1 MWSFRLARAL
11 RRLQKPSV
19 SSSSPSLFLD
29 RSILSSLPYSSHPT
43 TRPNPDYYVPFRQYY
58 RLTPSFELSRQD
70 FKFSS
75 AFIPVAYISTSV
87 RESSK
92 REEDGGG
99 SSKAQASWI
108 DLYLPKQARP
118 YARLA
123 RLDKPIGTWLLA
135 WPCMWYNFFSFSFFS
150 FSSLWVSFVCSV
162 VNIWEVSENLF
173 SKTCVRMLSFAL
185 LDSKQ
190 CIELLELVIMGL
202 FVVYGYFNLPMPSKR
217 EYILADSG

>member
-1 MWSFRLARAL
+1 MSSFRLARAL
-11 RRLQKPSV
+11 RRLQKPSL
-19 SSSSPSLFLD
+19 SSSSSSLFLD

-135 WPCMWYNFFSFSFFS
+135 WPCMWSITLAASPGHLPNFKM
-150 FSSLWVSFVCSV
+150 LM
-162 VNIWEVSENLF
+162 LF
-173 SKTCVRMLSFAL
+173 GCGAL
-185 LDSKQ
+185 LLRGAGCTVND
-190 CIELLELVIMGL
+190 LLDRDIDTMR
-202 FVVYGYFNLPMPSKR
+202 F
-217 EYILADSG
+217 